1 MDRRVRKTHK
11 AIMQAYFDLIREN
24 KTTKVSVSDIAR
36 KADIDRKT
44 FYLHFD
50 SVDQVLEKYINE
62 RVTYIDSLLE
72 ENNYFSDPFDV
83 EKVYSI
89 MEMVQKDDIK
99 FLTLI
104 SKSDTYNELWI
115 RIQRSI
121 SEKAFQ
127 INRSKFD
134 IPQQTLRLIAE
145 YFTSGVI
152 SIYRRW
158 LKGELDMGLHELV
171 EQVST
176 MSHFGIGHYLELPS
190 KN

>member
-24 KTTKVSVSDIAR
+24 KTTKVSVSAIAR

-50 SVDQVLEKYINE
+50 SVDQVLEKYIDE
-62 RVTYIDSLLE
+62 RVMYIDSLLE
-72 ENNYFSDPFDV
+72 KNNYFSDPFDV

-134 IPQQTLRLIAE
+134 IPDKTLRMMAE

-158 LKGELDMGLHELV
+158 LKGELNMDLHELV

-176 MSHFGIGHYLELPS
+176 MSHFGLGHYLEQPS

>member
-50 SVDQVLEKYINE
+50 SVDQVLEKYIDE

-158 LKGELDMGLHELV
+158 LITLTIESIMLSVL
-171 EQVST
+171 
-176 MSHFGIGHYLELPS
+176 ILPGQEEIIII
-190 KN
+190 

>member
-50 SVDQVLEKYINE
+50 SVDQVLEKYIDE

-171 EQVST
+171 EQVRT

>member
-50 SVDQVLEKYINE
+50 SVDQVLEKYIDE

-99 FLTLI
+99 FLSLI

-176 MSHFGIGHYLELPS
+176 MSHFGLGHYLEQPS